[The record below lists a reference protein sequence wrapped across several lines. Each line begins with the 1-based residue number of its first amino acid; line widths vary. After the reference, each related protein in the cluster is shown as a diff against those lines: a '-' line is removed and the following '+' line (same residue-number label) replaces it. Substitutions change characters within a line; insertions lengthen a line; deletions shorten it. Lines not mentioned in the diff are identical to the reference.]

1 MARWLLPENIA
12 DMLPREAARVERLRR
27 ELLDLFRGH
36 GYELV
41 RPPLIEYVDSLLTGT
56 GHDLD
61 LRTFKLTDQASGR
74 MLGLRADIS
83 PQAARI
89 DAHILNR
96 PGVARL
102 CYAGSVLHARPLHPL
117 ASREPT
123 VAGAEL
129 FGRGGREADAEIMRL
144 AVAALRTAGV
154 SRVHLDIGHTAVLRA
169 ILAAEP
175 AATGA
180 AAAITAALAA
190 KDKAALAEAAA
201 GLAPMTRGALQVLVG
216 LYGGAEV
223 IARARAQLPDLPGV
237 AAALTEAEWLAAA
250 SGADELSFDFTDVH
264 GYEYLT
270 GVTFSAHVPQLAQ
283 AVLRGGRYDDI
294 GRAFGRAR
302 PATGFTVYLRE
313 LAVLGNGGAPAAVL
327 APAAADAAL
336 VARIAALRAAGEIVV
351 QLLPGES
358 AADLADSFEF
368 DRELVPGPEGW
379 QLADRAH

>member
-12 DMLPREAARVERLRR
+12 DMLPRAAARVERLRR
-27 ELLDLFRGH
+27 ELVDLYRVH

-56 GHDLD
+56 GRDLD
-61 LRTFKLTDQASGR
+61 LRTFKLIDQASGR
-74 MLGLRADIS
+74 MMGLRADMS

-96 PGVARL
+96 RGVTRL
-102 CYAGSVLHARPLHPL
+102 CYAGPVLHARPLHPL
-117 ASREPT
+117 ASREPY

-129 FGRGGREADAEIMRL
+129 FGRGGREADAEILRL
-144 AVAALRTAGV
+144 AVASLRVAGV
-154 SRVHLDIGHTAVLRA
+154 ARVHLDIGHTAVLRA
-169 ILAAEP
+169 ILATEP
-175 AATGA
+175 AADATT
-180 AAAITAALAA
+180 ITAALAA
-190 KDKAALAEAAA
+190 KDRAALAEAGAA
-201 GLAPMTRGALQVLVG
+201 LAPATRAALEALIC
-216 LYGGAEV
+216 LYGGPEV
-223 IARARAQLPDLPGV
+223 LARARAQLPALP
-237 AAALTEAEWLAAA
+237 AITAALDEAEWLAAVC
-250 SGADELSFDFTDVH
+250 GADDVSFDFTDVH

-313 LAVLGNGGAPAAVL
+313 IATLGNGGLPAAVL
-327 APAAADAAL
+327 APAGDEAAL
-336 VARIAALRAAGEIVV
+336 VARIEALRAAGEIVV

-358 AADLADSFEF
+358 AEDLAESFDF
-368 DRELVPGPEGW
+368 DRELVRDPEGW
-379 QLADRAH
+379 VLAARGH